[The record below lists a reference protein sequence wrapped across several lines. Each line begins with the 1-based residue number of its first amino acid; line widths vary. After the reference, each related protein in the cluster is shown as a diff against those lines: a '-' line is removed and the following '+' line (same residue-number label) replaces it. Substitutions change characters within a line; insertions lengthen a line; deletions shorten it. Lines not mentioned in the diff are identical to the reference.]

1 MYAVERHQT
10 IVERCRRDGRVEVG
24 SLADDLQVTPETIR
38 RDLSEL
44 ERRRLLRRVH
54 GGAVPV
60 ERLLFEPGVP
70 ERAASRAAEKA
81 RIAAAALSEVP
92 DEGVIL
98 LDAGTTTGAL
108 ADALPVDREL
118 TVVTNDLPIAVG
130 LSAKPNI
137 TVWTLGGRVRAR
149 TLSQVETW
157 AMRALEEVVVDVAF
171 MATNGITVDDGLTTP
186 DQSESAVKR
195 AMIRA
200 ARRSVLLADH
210 TKVGRSFFAR
220 FATLEQIDKLI
231 TDSGL
236 DEVAARRL
244 RDAGLE
250 VVAA

>member
-1 MYAVERHQT
+1 M
-10 IVERCRRDGRVEVG
+10 
-24 SLADDLQVTPETIR
+24 
-38 RDLSEL
+38 
-44 ERRRLLRRVH
+44 
-54 GGAVPV
+54 
-60 ERLLFEPGVP
+60 
-70 ERAASRAAEKA
+70 AAEKA
-81 RIAAAALSEVP
+81 RIATAALSDVP

-108 ADALPVDREL
+108 AEMLPVDREL
-118 TVVTNDLPIAVG
+118 TVVTNDLPIAMG
-130 LSAKPNI
+130 LAAKANI
-137 TVWTLGGRVRAR
+137 TVWTLGGRVRSR
-149 TLSQVETW
+149 TLSLVETW
-157 AMRALEEVVVDVAF
+157 ALRALDEVVVDVAF

-186 DQSESAVKR
+186 DQAESAVKR
-195 AMIRA
+195 AMVRA

-220 FATLEQIDKLI
+220 FGRVQEIDKLI